1 MEEEMK
7 IKRRIGWMCFTL
19 AVLVVLFFLTS

>member
-7 IKRRIGWMCFTL
+7 IKRRIKWMCFIL

>member
-7 IKRRIGWMCFTL
+7 IKRRIKWMCFILT
-19 AVLVVLFFLTS
+19 VLVVLFFLTS

>member
-7 IKRRIGWMCFTL
+7 IKRRIKWMCFIL
-19 AVLVVLFFLTS
+19 AVLVVLFFLMS